1 MQRSGAV
8 GFGLEQGAQIEFQ
21 SDREQQQDN
30 SDVRYLLQSREGG
43 EAEDVQEESGREESD
58 QRRDAQLMGD
68 ESQRQRGG
76 DRDDD
81 VCHAVLLDRPRP
93 RRL

>member
-30 SDVRYLLQSREGG
+30 SDVRYLLESCESG

-58 QRRDAQLMGD
+58 QRRDAQLIGD

-81 VCHAVLLDRPRP
+81 VCHAVLPDRPRP

>member
-1 MQRSGAV
+1 MQRGSAV
-8 GFGLEQGAQIEFQ
+8 GFGLEKGAQIEFQ
-21 SDREQQQDN
+21 SDGEQKQDDP
-30 SDVRYLLQSREGG
+30 DVRDLLESCESG
-43 EAEDVQEESGREESD
+43 EAEEVQEESGREEAD
-58 QRRDAQLMGD
+58 ERRNAQLMGD

-76 DRDDD
+76 DGDDD